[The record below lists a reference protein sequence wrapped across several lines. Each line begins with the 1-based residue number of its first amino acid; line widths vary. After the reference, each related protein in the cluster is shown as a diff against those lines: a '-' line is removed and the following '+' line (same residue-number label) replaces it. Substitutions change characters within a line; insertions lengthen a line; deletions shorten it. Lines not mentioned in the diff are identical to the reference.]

1 MGLIGFCPQ
10 VLFYFQHNVGTTQI
24 HNSYY
29 VQAKVLVQP
38 TISLQE
44 FSSGA
49 LHESIFM
56 LGFFEKKI
64 IIISNRPQRED
75 HMLLLLTRLTSI
87 ATMSTQGA
95 RIVAIVNVSQTTTEL
110 RMGFICEF
118 SIKVTSFYPVL
129 LSLILHTQ
137 QVPKYLV

>member
-1 MGLIGFCPQ
+1 MLKKILKGLFG
-10 VLFYFQHNVGTTQI
+10 TQI

-29 VQAKVLVQP
+29 VKAKVLVQP

-75 HMLLLLTRLTSI
+75 HMLLLLLLLTRLTSI

-118 SIKVTSFYPVL
+118 SNKVTIFYPVL

-137 QVPKYLV
+137 QELKYLL